1 MGDTVLLPPFGH
13 TNLIFKYRTH
23 LFYFSFS
30 TTLSCAIKFLLNLL
44 AILDI
49 SSVSEK
55 KISFYEL

>member
-1 MGDTVLLPPFGH
+1 MGDTVLFPPLGH

-30 TTLSCAIKFLLNLL
+30 TTLSCAIKFLPNLL

-49 SSVSEK
+49 FSVSEK
-55 KISFYEL
+55 N

>member
-1 MGDTVLLPPFGH
+1 MGETVLLSPLGH

-30 TTLSCAIKFLLNLL
+30 PALSCAIKFLLNIL

-55 KISFYEL
+55 K